1 MNKTNSNSQI
11 SDSETEIIQIPYRQK
26 NSKNDNLIYIIVVIV
41 LLAIAA
47 LVVFQNF
54 KTTKIPTSINEF
66 LSVSDKTDQKSL
78 ILDILKKK
86 YIGDLPSQDKMS
98 KGELEGL
105 VASVGDKYTNYFS
118 CEEYKAFQ
126 DDLNQNFD
134 GIGARFKQVDD
145 YFQVENVIVNSPAAQ
160 SGLQKGDILVSVD
173 GQSADDLSF
182 SKIIEKIRGKANTS
196 VKLDIDR
203 PAQAIIDSK
212 TTYERL
218 SFNIARKSIHVDAVE
233 LEDKGDT
240 AWIKVSTFSKEV
252 DSQMSQIGNQIKQNP
267 KFKYIVLDLRDN
279 GGGLL
284 DQAVQLSS
292 YFLQPGTVVL
302 QEKDRAGVRK
312 QVSVVKA
319 NSLSSYPVM
328 VAINQ
333 GTASASEITAGALQ
347 DNKVAKIIGKTSYGK
362 GVVQEI
368 EDLSGCDKMKVT
380 VAEWLTPNGNM
391 INNKGIAPDI
401 KITRGQ
407 DYEAVAKSNFVK

>member
-1 MNKTNSNSQI
+1 MDKTNSNSETLNE
-11 SDSETEIIQIPYRQK
+11 ETEIIQVPSK
-26 NSKNDNLIYIIVVIV
+26 LKTSKNDNIIYIIVVIV
-41 LLAIAA
+41 LLTIAA

-54 KTTKIPTSINEF
+54 KIAKIPTSVNEF
-66 LSVSDKTDQKSL
+66 LSVGGKPDQKSL

-86 YIGDLPSQDKMS
+86 YIGDLPSEDKMS
-98 KGELEGL
+98 QGELEGL
-105 VASVGDKYTNYFS
+105 VASVGDKYTTYFS
-118 CEEYKAFQ
+118 CDEYKAFQ

-134 GIGARFKQVDD
+134 GIGAKFKQVDD
-145 YFQVENVIVNSPAAQ
+145 YVAVEEVITNSPAEQ
-160 SGLQKGDILVSVD
+160 SGLKKGDILVGVD

-196 VKLDIDR
+196 VKLDLDR
-203 PAQAIIDSK
+203 PNEAIIDSK
-212 TTYERL
+212 TTYNRL
-218 SFNIARKSIHVDAVE
+218 SFNIERKSIHVDAVV

-240 AWIKVSTFSKEV
+240 AWIKVSTFSREL
-252 DSQMSQIGNQIKQNP
+252 DSQMSTIASQIKQNP
-267 KFKYIVLDLRDN
+267 NFKYVVLDLRDN

-292 YFLQPGTVVL
+292 YFLQPGTVVV
-302 QEKDRAGVRK
+302 QEKDKVGVQK
-312 QVSVVKA
+312 QVSTLKV
-319 NSLSSYPVM
+319 NSLNSYPVL

-347 DNKVAKIIGKTSYGK
+347 DNKVAKIVGKTSYGK

-380 VAEWLTPNGNM
+380 VAEWLTPNGSA
-391 INNKGIAPDI
+391 INGKGITPDI

-407 DYEAVAKSNFVK
+407 DYETVAKANFGK